1 MKEPDNSPR
10 REFISGVQAE
20 LPILVGVVPFGLIY
34 GVLALEAGLPPSA
47 AQAMSSVVFA
57 GSAQFISTQM
67 FAAGAP
73 GLVIAFTVA
82 IVNLRHV
89 LYSASLAPYV
99 LHLRPGWRWLL
110 AYLLTDEA
118 YAVTVTHYARANPS
132 LGEAGERAE
141 VGVSRA
147 GWLQNRHW
155 FFLGSGLALWATW
168 QLSTA
173 LGIILGAVIP
183 AGWSLDFA
191 VALTF
196 LALLLPFLKD
206 RPSLAAALSAGLV
219 AVLANGLPYKLGL
232 VLAALVGILVGV
244 WAEGRR

>member
-1 MKEPDNSPR
+1 VPMKTSAR
-10 REFISGVQAE
+10 QEFLAGVRAE
-20 LPILVGVVPFGLIY
+20 MPILVGVVPFGLIY

-47 AQAMSSVVFA
+47 AQAMSVIIFA

-73 GLVIAFTVA
+73 GLVIALTVMV
-82 IVNLRHV
+82 VNLRHL

-99 LHLRPGWRWLL
+99 LHLRPAWRWLL

-118 YAVTVTHYARANPS
+118 YAVTITHYTTKEPGSVDASEDAS
-132 LGEAGERAE
+132 VASWLG
-141 VGVSRA
+141 
-147 GWLQNRHW
+147 NRHW
-155 FFLGSGLALWATW
+155 FFLGSALALWCSW

-173 LGIILGAVIP
+173 GGILLGAVIP
-183 AGWSLDFA
+183 SGWSLDFA

-206 RPSLAAALSAGLV
+206 RPSLGAALVAGV
-219 AVLANGLPYKLGL
+219 TAVLAYGLPYKLGL

-244 WAEGRR
+244 WMEGRK